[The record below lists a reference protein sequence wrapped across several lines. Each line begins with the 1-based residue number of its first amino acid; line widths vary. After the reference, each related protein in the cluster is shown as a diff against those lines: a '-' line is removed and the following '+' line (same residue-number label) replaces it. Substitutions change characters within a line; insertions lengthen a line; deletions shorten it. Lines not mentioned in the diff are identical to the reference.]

1 MLKLL
6 TIQFI
11 LFIFLIVS
19 CSDVDK
25 VAKEP
30 DSGDNPSGNYISSVI
45 FLNGGHLEFKQY
57 SKGCV
62 GEEVQRIE
70 ISQMNNKQIVISYF
84 RDETKVLDKKVFD
97 SSFQIYIK
105 SFIYD
110 CDRLLK
116 DTASRRFEFATI
128 ETIQISDGLDIIE
141 VGTGVSN
148 QRNPFDDLVY
158 TICSKAE
165 NRMILDR

>member
-6 TIQFI
+6 TIQFT
-11 LFIFLIVS
+11 LFIFMIIS
-19 CSDVDK
+19 CNDVDK
-25 VAKEP
+25 LAKEP
-30 DSGDNPSGNYISSVI
+30 YSGDKATGNDISSVI
-45 FLNGGHLEFKQY
+45 FLNGGDLEFKQY
-57 SKGCV
+57 SRGCV
-62 GEEVQRIE
+62 NEEIQRIE
-70 ISQMNNKQIVISYF
+70 ISQKSNKQIVISYF
-84 RDETKVLDKKVFD
+84 RNETEVLDKKVFD

-105 SFIYD
+105 SFIYE

-141 VGTGVSN
+141 VGAGMSN

-158 TICSKAE
+158 TICSKAK